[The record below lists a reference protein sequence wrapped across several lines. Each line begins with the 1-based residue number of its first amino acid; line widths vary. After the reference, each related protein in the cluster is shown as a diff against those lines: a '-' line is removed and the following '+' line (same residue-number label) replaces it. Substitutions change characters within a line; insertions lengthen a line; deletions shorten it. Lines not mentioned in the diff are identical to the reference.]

1 VWFVDQFFLCS
12 YLVSFDL
19 LELQSER
26 KSVMQAELNIMSKE
40 SLRSVIDEFPRC
52 GCSHLPT
59 PLERIKNLS
68 QRLGGVNLF
77 IKRDD
82 QTGLAFGGNKSR
94 KLDFIMADVLK
105 QKADC
110 VITWGGMQS
119 NWCRQTA
126 AAARRLGVKPILILF
141 KRAGLPVECDGNL
154 LLDSILGADIR
165 IIELEQ
171 GQSFMEIRAVE
182 EILNTI
188 VEEERRAGHH
198 PYIAPIGGTFLEGS
212 MSRPLGAI
220 SYVNAFIELAEQA
233 EAQDMKIDYLVH
245 ATGSGSTQ
253 AGLIVGAKLLSPQ
266 MKIIGISVSEDL
278 KTITRFVK
286 TIVHHTFEAFKLETE
301 LDEADICIFEE
312 YLGGG
317 YGILDHETTRALRL
331 VAETEGILLDPVYTG
346 KAMAGLLALA
356 QQGYFEKGANI
367 VFLHTGGAPALFP
380 YREKILHYLG
390 SIDGD
395 GTG

>member
-1 VWFVDQFFLCS
+1 
-12 YLVSFDL
+12 
-19 LELQSER
+19 
-26 KSVMQAELNIMSKE
+26 MNNILAKE
-40 SLRSVIDEFPRC
+40 SLKNLVDEFPRC
-52 GCSHLPT
+52 SLCHLPT
-59 PLERIKNLS
+59 PFERMANLS
-68 QRLGGVNLF
+68 RELGGVNLF

-94 KLDFIMADVLK
+94 KLDFIMADVLE

-141 KRAGLPVECDGNL
+141 KRASLPTEYDGNL

-165 IIELEQ
+165 TIELAQ

-182 EILNTI
+182 EILKTI
-188 VEEERRAGHH
+188 VEEERRAGQH

-220 SYVNAFIELAEQA
+220 SYVNALIELAEQA
-233 EAQDMKIDYLVH
+233 EAQDVRIDYLVH

-253 AGLIVGAKLLSPQ
+253 AGLIVN
-266 MKIIGISVSEDL
+266 
-278 KTITRFVK
+278 
-286 TIVHHTFEAFKLETE
+286 
-301 LDEADICIFEE
+301 
-312 YLGGG
+312 
-317 YGILDHETTRALRL
+317 HETTRALRL
-331 VAETEGILLDPVYTG
+331 AAETEGILLDPVYTG
-346 KAMAGLLALA
+346 KAMAGLVALA
-356 QQGYFEKGANI
+356 QQGYFEKGANV

-380 YREKILHYLG
+380 YREKILHYMG
-390 SIDGD
+390 SIDSDDAG
-395 GTG
+395 

>member
-1 VWFVDQFFLCS
+1 MLPVVN
-12 YLVSFDL
+12 
-19 LELQSER
+19 
-26 KSVMQAELNIMSKE
+26 NILAKE
-40 SLRSVIDEFPRC
+40 SLKQIVDEFPRC
-52 GCSHLPT
+52 RLCHLPT
-59 PLERIKNLS
+59 PFERMANLS
-68 QRLGGVNLF
+68 RELGGVNLF

-94 KLDFIMADVLK
+94 KLDFVMADVLK
-105 QKADC
+105 QKADS

-126 AAARRLGVKPILILF
+126 AAARRLGVRPILILF

-165 IIELEQ
+165 TIELAQ

-188 VEEERRAGHH
+188 VEEERRAGRN

-212 MSRPLGAI
+212 MNQPLGAI
-220 SYVNAFIELAEQA
+220 SYVSALIELAEQA
-233 EAQDMKIDYLVH
+233 EAQDVRIDYVVH

-253 AGLIVGAKLLSPQ
+253 AGLIVGAKLLSPH
-266 MKIIGISVSEDL
+266 MKIIGISVCEDL
-278 KTITRFVK
+278 KTITRFVQ
-286 TIVHHTFEAFKLETE
+286 TIAHHTFEAFNLETE
-301 LDEADICIFEE
+301 LNGTDIRIFEE
-312 YLGGG
+312 FLGGG
-317 YGILDHETTRALRL
+317 YGLLDQETTRALRL
-331 VAETEGILLDPVYTG
+331 MAESEGILLDPVYTG
-346 KAMAGLLALA
+346 KAMAGLIALTK
-356 QQGYFEKGANI
+356 QGYFEKGANT

-390 SIDGD
+390 KR
-395 GTG
+395 